1 MVFFLCF
8 SNVALA
14 QEKVPVT
21 FQEIKTSTE
30 QLEKDWDVSKGNTR
44 KNLNF
49 K

>member
-30 QLEKDWDVSKGNTR
+30 QLEKDWDGVKR
-44 KNLNF
+44 EYKKKF
-49 K
+49 